1 MYTLPLY
8 KFNFVSGL
16 QIFESTYQ
24 QYLENDLLTIMH
36 TDRDKSIITN
46 YKLNDLTILNNNINE
61 NDFHGATHIL
71 LDLAKILVDNHMTYL
86 CNADKILKIILEDDD
101 S

>member
-8 KFNFVSGL
+8 KFNFASGL
-16 QIFESTYQ
+16 QMFESTYQ

-46 YKLNDLTILNNNINE
+46 YKLNDLTILNNNE
-61 NDFHGATHIL
+61 NDFYRATRIF

-86 CNADKILKIILEDDD
+86 YNADKILKIILEDED